1 MHEGHC
7 NTVTWTSQGS
17 SLNLSFFPFA
27 RKLFSYNGPGVILY
41 TAICE
46 AWVVRARLRHG
57 MCNTAAPDFTTR
69 QCGPGSSLTLHFI
82 HSASARNILSVTG
95 ARNANLGAEFIKKN
109 IGWFKSIELSTG
121 CPSVRTIVVICS
133 WARLSHSMTHG
144 KCKIFILES
153 LCLVCKVSNN
163 NN

>member
-1 MHEGHC
+1 
-7 NTVTWTSQGS
+7 
-17 SLNLSFFPFA
+17 
-27 RKLFSYNGPGVILY
+27 
-41 TAICE
+41 
-46 AWVVRARLRHG
+46 

-121 CPSVRTIVVICS
+121 CQSVRTIVVIVVIVRTIVVTAVAFYDT
-133 WARLSHSMTHG
+133 W
-144 KCKIFILES
+144 
-153 LCLVCKVSNN
+153 KV
-163 NN
+163 